1 MAGDGDYCSFTKAV
15 EHLGDRWSLV
25 IIRELMLHGT
35 LGFNALVDGMPGI
48 SRSVLAARLRKLEDL
63 GIVTRDRESGRGVP
77 GYCLTRAGRE
87 LRPILQTLRQWSERF
102 VPEDP
107 AMVERDPDIVLKR
120 LAGRIDR
127 DRLPAQQVVIDLNIG
142 GTRIDRAWL
151 VLERGVEPSVCI
163 EDPGL
168 AEDRYVFLETDVR
181 TLDRVSRR
189 ARSWWDAITDG
200 SIRLYGEPT
209 LVQALPVWFG
219 QRDRVATSA
228 REGSVAGARRTA
240 SQPSGQTA
248 TPVRRLK
255 SA

>member
-25 IIRELMLHGT
+25 IIRELMLHRT

-48 SRSVLAARLRKLEDL
+48 SRSVLARRLRKLEDL
-63 GIVTRDRESGRGVP
+63 GIVTRDREAGRGVP
-77 GYCLTRAGRE
+77 GYCLSHAGRE

-107 AMVERDPDIVLKR
+107 AMVERDPDIVLKW

-127 DRLPAQQVVIDLNIG
+127 ERLPAQQVVIDFNIG
-142 GTRIDRAWL
+142 GTRIERAWL

-163 EDPGL
+163 EDPGI
-168 AEDRYVFLETDVR
+168 AEDRYVFVETDVR
-181 TLDRVSRR
+181 TLDRVSRGVG
-189 ARSWWDAITDG
+189 SWREAISNG

-209 LVQALPVWFG
+209 LVRALPAWFG
-219 QRDRVATSA
+219 ERERVATLA
-228 REGSVAGARRTA
+228 REGSVAPARRSTSPPSGETA
-240 SQPSGQTA
+240 ST
-248 TPVRRLK
+248 TRW
-255 SA
+255 